1 MSDPQEIELVA
12 GPLVL
17 RGTVRGPRGGS
28 HVVLLHG
35 GGQTRHSWGTVAE
48 HLAARGYRS
57 IAMDLRG
64 HGRSDWA
71 PDGDYRISAFAADLQ
86 SVVAQL
92 DDVPIIVGAS
102 LGGMAALIAEGEARE
117 QVSRGL
123 VLVDIAPRVEASGV
137 ARIVGFMTSNLDG
150 FDSLDEAADA
160 IAAYRPD
167 RPRPIDLDG
176 LSKNL
181 RQLPDGRWRWHWDP
195 AFMSIERG
203 AASEGTGD
211 RLEHAAR
218 RVDVPTLLVRGKRSD
233 LLSET
238 GAQHFLELVPHAQFV
253 DVAGAGHMV
262 VGDRN
267 DAFATAILGFI
278 DQVRA
283 PTEDAGSI
291 VA

>member
-1 MSDPQEIELVA
+1 MSKPHEIELVA
-12 GPLVL
+12 GSLVL
-17 RGTVRGPRGGS
+17 RGTVRGPRDGS

-48 HLAARGYRS
+48 QLAARGCRA

-71 PDGDYRISAFAADLQ
+71 ADGDYRISAFAADLQ

-92 DDVPIIVGAS
+92 DDVPIVVGAS
-102 LGGMAALIAEGEARE
+102 LGGMAALIAEGEARQ
-117 QVSRGL
+117 QVSSGL

-150 FDSLDEAADA
+150 FDSLEEAADA

-167 RPRPIDLDG
+167 RPRPVDLDG

-195 AFMSIERG
+195 AFMSVERG

-233 LLSET
+233 LLSEG

-267 DAFATAILGFI
+267 DAFAAAILGFV

>member
-1 MSDPQEIELVA
+1 MSEPVEIELVA

-17 RGTVRGPRGGS
+17 RGTVQGPRDGL

-35 GGQTRHSWGTVAE
+35 GGQTRNSWGTVAE
-48 HLAARGYRS
+48 QLAARGCRS

-71 PDGDYRISAFAADLQ
+71 PDGDYRIDAFAADLR

-102 LGGMAALIAEGEARE
+102 LGGMAALIAEGETRE
-117 QVSRGL
+117 QVSSGL

-137 ARIVGFMTSNLDG
+137 ARIVEFMTSNLDG
-150 FDSLDEAADA
+150 FDSLEEAADA

-181 RQLPDGRWRWHWDP
+181 RQRPDGRWRWHWDP
-195 AFMSIERG
+195 AFMSVERG

-233 LLSET
+233 LLSES

-253 DVAGAGHMV
+253 DVAGADHMV

-267 DAFATAILGFI
+267 DAFAAAILGFVER
-278 DQVRA
+278 VRA
-283 PTEDAGSI
+283 RTDDAGSI